1 MYIDVSLPLQR
12 TYCVC
17 FLGNN
22 KGATTRVAVSGVS
35 GEDKKMKSAKVVLS
49 SLCCNIF

>member
-1 MYIDVSLPLQR
+1 MYIDVSLASQR

-17 FLGNN
+17 SLGNN
-22 KGATTRVAVSGVS
+22 KGATTRVAVSDVS
-35 GEDKKMKSAKVVLS
+35 GVEKKMKSAKVVLS